1 MFRMLVIL
9 ATVCL
14 LNLFINGQ
22 EIDLAICPG
31 GLTTAPSDPRWPTT
45 IPNRFEFVSEISTD
59 VETFEMKQLFL
70 GPYRDVIHFH
80 DHDLDLRTYY
90 DFETNEVLIINRE
103 LKCERTAIQPN
114 EYLSFIAS
122 QIVKP
127 SVLFGFDGRNN
138 VNNAFYTR
146 YIGRATIRD
155 GITTKVFQSCFYLAE
170 EKLTINATYYLSE
183 PRPQSKTVNSATDFV
198 QVDILSNNYPYTY
211 NIVRFVPNP
220 SLTINTPTG
229 VYCPNRT
236 NTKKLPENLP
246 SHLSFH
252 AEAYSLKTSNT
263 NGRIESLDRLL
274 DEKLQFERTDYIL
287 GKVITP
293 PPPSTAFIDY
303 ATNLSYLY
311 TRDTQQCAVMNITR
325 PSMESTSEILFQI
338 GANDDSTGLQYTGI
352 TDCGRENV
360 QCHRWIIER
369 DLNTIV
375 QQYEWYWSARYNQL
389 DLQDSIPI
397 KMNVK
402 TMYKGDSTK
411 VINQE
416 ISKCLAS
423 VHRIVIGMS
432 IDERR

>member
-9 ATVCL
+9 AAVCL
-14 LNLFINGQ
+14 LNQFINGQ
-22 EIDLAICPG
+22 EIDLTICPG
-31 GLTTAPSDPRWPTT
+31 GLTNAPSDPRWPTN

-103 LKCERTAIQPN
+103 LKCDRAGIRPT

-138 VNNAFYTR
+138 VNNAFNTR
-146 YIGRATIRD
+146 YVGHATIRD
-155 GITTKVFQSCFYLAE
+155 GIRAKVFQSCFYLAE
-170 EKLTINATYYLSE
+170 ENLTINATYYLSE
-183 PRPQSKTVNSATDFV
+183 PKAQGQRTNSATDFV
-198 QVDILSNNYPYTY
+198 QVDVLSKNYPYTF
-211 NIVRFVPNP
+211 NIIRFVPNP
-220 SLTINTPTG
+220 SLAIHTPAG

-236 NTKKLPENLP
+236 NTKELPENLP
-246 SHLSFH
+246 SHLSYH
-252 AEAYSLKTSNT
+252 AEAYSLKTRDT
-263 NGRIESLDRLL
+263 RGRIESLNRLL
-274 DEKLQFERTDYIL
+274 DEKLEFERTDYIL
-287 GKVITP
+287 GKVVTP
-293 PPPSTAFIDY
+293 APPSTAFIDY

-311 TRDTQQCAVMNITR
+311 TRDTQQCTVMNISR
-325 PSMESTSEILFQI
+325 PSMETTSEILFQI
-338 GANDDSTGLQYTGI
+338 GTTDDSTGLQYTGM
-352 TDCGRENV
+352 TDCARENV
-360 QCHRWIIER
+360 QCHRWIIQR
-369 DLNTIV
+369 DMGAIV

-397 KMNVK
+397 KMNIR

-416 ISKCLAS
+416 ISKCLTS
-423 VHRIVIGMS
+423 VCEAGIATIIR
-432 IDERR
+432 